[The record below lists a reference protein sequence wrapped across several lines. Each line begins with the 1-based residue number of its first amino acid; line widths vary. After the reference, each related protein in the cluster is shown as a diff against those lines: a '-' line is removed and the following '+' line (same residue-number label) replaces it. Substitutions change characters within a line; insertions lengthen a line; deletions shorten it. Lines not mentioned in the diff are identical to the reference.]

1 MYIYPRIKKLIE
13 MIDYGDILA
22 TLEDIIEGIEYEE
35 YDINEVYKM
44 VKKLVENIEE
54 DRFGEDNYTLDGSIN
69 FDDLD

>member
-1 MYIYPRIKKLIE
+1 

-44 VKKLVENIEE
+44 VKKL
-54 DRFGEDNYTLDGSIN
+54 LCPKM
-69 FDDLD
+69 

>member
-1 MYIYPRIKKLIE
+1 

-22 TLEDIIEGIEYEE
+22 ALEDIIEGIEYEE

>member
-1 MYIYPRIKKLIE
+1 

-54 DRFGEDNYTLDGSIN
+54 DRFGEDNYMLDSNIS